1 MRRPAATHVK
11 GRGSEVPSSIGSR
24 LALADLWNDSATP
37 ALLLDAKGLVSFANR
52 AFQQRMGRREHEMLG
67 QPPFE
72 CGDRPAIG
80 TAPGR
85 AVGVHAD
92 VELEDPRRRGHEPR
106 LVQTS
111 RPARRL
117 GSARMDER
125 LRTLSEAECYERC
138 YGWRWSEDS
147 VKVLRAEPDLRLEP
161 SETGERLRRL
171 LELRLDA
178 REAEAA

>member
-1 MRRPAATHVK
+1 
-11 GRGSEVPSSIGSR
+11 
-24 LALADLWNDSATP
+24 
-37 ALLLDAKGLVSFANR
+37 
-52 AFQQRMGRREHEMLG
+52 
-67 QPPFE
+67 
-72 CGDRPAIG
+72 
-80 TAPGR
+80 
-85 AVGVHAD
+85 
-92 VELEDPRRRGHEPR
+92 
-106 LVQTS
+106 
-111 RPARRL
+111 
-117 GSARMDER
+117 MDER